1 MSNQS
6 TLVEQMFGRVAQY
19 GYAIGRGKDAFADMA
34 RDVYRVVRDDHET
47 DVDLVK
53 PFYIEVRATAE
64 RDAIAGGKPLK
75 EQPEKSR
82 NVQINKLENFAH
94 VAKFARENS
103 AVDIAFDYA
112 LSLVAGGYTKLVKCA
127 VAMKTELGKHSLA
140 TETTLCAAIDAALAE
155 TPELASAAVGKIE
168 DAWEKLAHGDKSG
181 PSPHAEMLSK
191 LLAAYPQDY
200 VKHIGQCLTDA
211 RVMLEKIE
219 AQANEPA
226 AKWSV

>member
-34 RDVYRVVRDDHET
+34 RDVYRVVRDDHSA
-47 DVDLVK
+47 DVSIVR
-53 PFYIEVRATAE
+53 PFYIEVRSAAE
-64 RDAIAGGKPLK
+64 KDAIAGGKPLK

-82 NVQINKLENFAH
+82 NVQINKMENFAH
-94 VAKFARENS
+94 VATFARSNPE
-103 AVDIAFDYA
+103 VDPAFDYA
-112 LSLVAGGYTKLVKCA
+112 LSLVAGGYTKLVKGA
-127 VAMKTELGKHSLA
+127 VAMKTELGKNASADFA
-140 TETTLCAAIDAALAE
+140 TLEAAIDAALVVA
-155 TPELASAAVGKIE
+155 PELASEAVAKIE

-181 PSPHAEMLSK
+181 PSPHEAMLSK

-226 AKWSV
+226 AKWTV